1 MDGLSN
7 YEHLKVGTGSAFDES
22 DLIEA
27 LADGLSVV
35 EALNMMDPK
44 IFQRN

>member
-7 YEHLKVGTGSAFDES
+7 YEHLKGGKESAFDES

-27 LADGLSVV
+27 LQDGVGPV